1 MMWKKAKC
9 LTSCFK
15 INLLCLIGL
24 CSVHCSYVYRTIKN
38 PNLRLTVVLL
48 FHIFMGITV
57 YVHINFMF
65 VFLFMFILCLCLCFC
80 LCSYCVYVFVFVF
93 VYVHIVFMFVFLL
106 MFIFWQSANND
117 EDFKTINYI
126 LL

>member
-1 MMWKKAKC
+1 MMWKKAKS

-15 INLLCLIGL
+15 INLLCLMGL

-57 YVHINFMF
+57 YIHINFMF
-65 VFLFMFILCLCLCFC
+65 VFLFMFILCLCFCFC
-80 LCSYCVYVFVFVF
+80 LCSYCLYVFVF
-93 VYVHIVFMFVFLL
+93 YVHIVFMFLICL
-106 MFIFWQSANND
+106 CLFWFKFAFMYDTYIISAN
-117 EDFKTINYI
+117 KHW
-126 LL
+126 L